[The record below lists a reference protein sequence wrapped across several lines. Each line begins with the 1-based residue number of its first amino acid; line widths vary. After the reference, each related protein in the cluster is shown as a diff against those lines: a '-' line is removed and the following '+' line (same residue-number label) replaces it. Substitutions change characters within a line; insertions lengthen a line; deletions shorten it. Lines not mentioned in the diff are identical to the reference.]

1 MELIK
6 FDQCSLHYGEQVL
19 MDCIDLSIHKGQK
32 ICLVGRNGTGKSTL
46 LKMMMGDVKPDGG
59 SIWRRQGLR
68 IAYLEQDLPSA
79 DELTVY
85 DVVASAFEN
94 LGECLTAYR
103 QLSMTASDTASLNE
117 LARLQQIIE
126 TQDGWVLQQTI
137 ESTLSRFSLDPDV
150 TMGSLSGGWRRRV
163 LLAKALVIDPELLLL
178 DEPTNHLD
186 VHSIEWLEQQ
196 LATFNGAL
204 VVISHDRHLLQQL
217 GNRIAELDR
226 GYIWFYNG
234 TYHDFLEGKEKR
246 LEEEARHHALFDKRL
261 AEEEVWIRQGIKARR
276 TRNEGRVRELEKMR
290 DERQQRRDVQ
300 GKSSFVID
308 KGESSGKLVFEVDNL
323 RFRWQDDKPWIIDNF
338 STRIL
343 RGDRIGVIG
352 NNGTGKSTLLKIM
365 LQQLTPTEGKAKQG
379 TKLSVAYFDQQRNQL
394 ELDKSAIDNI
404 AGGREYISI
413 NGRDMH
419 IISYLKDFMF
429 TGERART
436 PVRTL
441 SGGER
446 NRILLAKLFSE
457 PSNLLVLD
465 EPTNDLDVETL
476 ELLEERLLQ
485 YDGTILMVSHD
496 RAFLDNVVTNI
507 IAFEDEGHVASY
519 VGGYTY
525 WHEQFSKSKSST
537 RKRGNMTENLVS
549 DKPVEKAAAVA
560 KIEPAAPQKKRSYQD
575 QRELDKLPAKIA
587 KQEKVV
593 SGIND
598 QIAEA
603 SFYQSDSKH
612 VESVLANLAQQQA
625 DLDALYSRWEE
636 LEG

>member
-6 FDQCSLHYGEQVL
+6 FEQCSLHYGEQVL
-19 MDCIDLSIHKGQK
+19 MDSIDLSIQKGQK

-46 LKMMMGDVKPDGG
+46 LKLMMGTVKPDGG
-59 SIWRRQGLR
+59 NIWRRQGLR

-85 DVVASAFEN
+85 DVVASAFAD

-103 QLSMTASDTASLNE
+103 QLALTAHDSASLDE

-126 TQDGWVLQQTI
+126 NQDGWVLQQTI
-137 ESTLSRFSLDPDV
+137 EATLSRFTLDPDV
-150 TMGSLSGGWRRRV
+150 IMGELSGGWRRRV

-186 VHSIEWLEQQ
+186 IQSIEWMEKQ
-196 LATFNGAL
+196 LAAFNGAL

-226 GYIWFYNG
+226 GHLWFYNG
-234 TYHDFLEGKEKR
+234 TYQDFIDGKEKR

-276 TRNEGRVRELEKMR
+276 TRNEGRVRQLEKMR
-290 DERQQRRDVQ
+290 GERQERREVQ

-308 KGESSGKLVFEVDNL
+308 KGEASGKVVFEIEDL
-323 RFRWQDDKPWIIDNF
+323 RFRWQEDQPWIIDDF

-343 RGDRIGVIG
+343 RGDRIGIIG
-352 NNGTGKSTLLKIM
+352 RNGTGKSTLLQLM
-365 LQQLTPTEGKAKQG
+365 LEKLTPTEGKMKQG

-394 ELDKSAIDNI
+394 ELEKSAIDNI
-404 AGGREYISI
+404 AGGREFINI

-436 PVRTL
+436 AVKTL

-476 ELLEERLLQ
+476 ELLEERLLE

-496 RAFLDNVVTNI
+496 RAFLDNVVTNVI
-507 IAFEDEGHVASY
+507 VFEEQGHVANY
-519 VGGYTY
+519 VGGYSY
-525 WHEQFSKSKSST
+525 WQAQFANATDRENPKRARKAESSAD
-537 RKRGNMTENLVS
+537 TEG
-549 DKPVEKAAAVA
+549 VA
-560 KIEPAAPQKKRSYQD
+560 PTLSPPKKKHSYQE
-575 QRELDKLPAKIA
+575 QRELDQLPEKIA
-587 KQEKVV
+587 EQESCVNAV
-593 SGIND
+593 NQ
-598 QIAEA
+598 QIAEPT
-603 SFYQSDSKH
+603 FYQSASIKVDA
-612 VESVLANLAQQQA
+612 VLADLSQQQA
-625 DLDALYSRWEE
+625 DLDVLYARWEE
-636 LEG
+636 LEA